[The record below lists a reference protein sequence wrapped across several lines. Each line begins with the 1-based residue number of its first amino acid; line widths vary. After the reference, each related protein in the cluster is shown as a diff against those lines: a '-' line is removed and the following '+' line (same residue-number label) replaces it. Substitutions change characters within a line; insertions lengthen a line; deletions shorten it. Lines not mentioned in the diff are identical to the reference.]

1 MYHSIQ
7 TTKPEPL
14 MYIRR
19 ALRRPLSPL
28 SSLKSISTNFPAK
41 ADMITYVERQP
52 VVVRRERDL
61 RPLGEI
67 KHISGGGS
75 DLLARFIRDFE
86 LALEDDL
93 HLVVGVGVDERG
105 AFFQS
110 VEATRDRLFGVV
122 FLAGRMLA
130 NVRSC

>member
-1 MYHSIQ
+1 
-7 TTKPEPL
+7 
-14 MYIRR
+14 
-19 ALRRPLSPL
+19 
-28 SSLKSISTNFPAK
+28 
-41 ADMITYVERQP
+41 MITYVERQP

-61 RPLGEI
+61 SPLGEI
-67 KHISGGGS
+67 KHISRAGS

-110 VEATRDRLFGVV
+110 VEAARDRLFGVV
-122 FLAGRMLA
+122 FLAGG
-130 NVRSC
+130 C